1 MGYTHVVAATVQQQV
16 RNQGLGFKVFILP
29 QVHQQAAACQI

>member
-1 MGYTHVVAATVQQQV
+1 MVAAAVQQQV
-16 RNQGLGFKVFILP
+16 RNQGLEFKVFILQ